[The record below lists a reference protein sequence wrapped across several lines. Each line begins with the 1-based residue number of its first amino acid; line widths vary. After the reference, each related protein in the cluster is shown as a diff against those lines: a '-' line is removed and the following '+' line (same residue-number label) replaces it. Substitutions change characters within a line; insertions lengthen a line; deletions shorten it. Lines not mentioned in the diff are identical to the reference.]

1 MTVLAIDTYKSNA
14 DLILACRDL
23 GYIEGV
29 VMDPTY
35 GMGTFW
41 SKWKPDGVYTDLDPL
56 KSPSGGSID
65 FTAMSHYAD
74 REFDTV
80 VFDPPYKLN
89 GTPNDAVDNRY
100 GVHEPTRWQD
110 RMGLCIQGIG
120 ECARV
125 SKKWLLVKCQ
135 DQVCSG
141 KVRWQTIQFAFH
153 AEAQGFELVDML
165 HYVAYRPQPEGRSQV
180 HARRNYSTMLVL
192 RRRGS

>member
-1 MTVLAIDTYKSNA
+1 MTVLAIDTYQSNA
-14 DLILACRDL
+14 DLIIACRDL
-23 GYIEGV
+23 GYIEGT

-41 SKWKPDGVYTDLDPL
+41 AKWKPDELCAWDLDPE
-56 KSPSGGSID
+56 KSPKRVSVD
-65 FTAMSHYAD
+65 FTDLPRPD
-74 REFDTV
+74 RSIDTV

-89 GTPNDAVDNRY
+89 GTPDEAIDNRY
-100 GVHEPTRWQD
+100 GVHQPTRWQD
-110 RMGLCIQGIG
+110 RMDLCKRGID

-125 SKKWLLVKCQ
+125 SRKWLLIKCQ

-141 KVRWQTIQFAFH
+141 KVRWQTIEFGSA
-153 AEAQGFELVDML
+153 AVDSGFELVDML
-165 HYVAYRPQPEGRSQV
+165 HYVAYRPQPEGRSQI